1 MVSDASNK
9 KAAQKKVVSVA
20 VMAAASFNGPD
31 KVANGIA
38 KIQISD
44 WTCTS
49 LQRYSILNRTTLD
62 RFLGRT
68 AFVKPVF
75 WTALLFQKTDSNRTI
90 SQNLFISGLFKNY
103 LNRTDRMQ
111 PLKLLTNPFLGKNHS
126 SDLVI
131 WCRTPTDDP

>member
-1 MVSDASNK
+1 MVSDASKK

-49 LQRYSILNRTTLD
+49 LQRYSS
-62 RFLGRT
+62 
-68 AFVKPVF
+68 KPYATVEII
-75 WTALLFQKTDSNRTI
+75 DE
-90 SQNLFISGLFKNY
+90 
-103 LNRTDRMQ
+103 
-111 PLKLLTNPFLGKNHS
+111 PFLGKES
-126 SDLVI
+126 FV
-131 WCRTPTDDP
+131 

>member
-1 MVSDASNK
+1 MVSDASKK

-49 LQRYSILNRTTLD
+49 LQRYSN
-62 RFLGRT
+62 
-68 AFVKPVF
+68 
-75 WTALLFQKTDSNRTI
+75 
-90 SQNLFISGLFKNY
+90 
-103 LNRTDRMQ
+103 RMQ

-131 WCRTPTDDP
+131 W

>member
-1 MVSDASNK
+1 MVSDASKK

-49 LQRYSILNRTTLD
+49 LQRYSKGNRHGSIAV
-62 RFLGRT
+62 FE
-68 AFVKPVF
+68 AKKKVKRR
-75 WTALLFQKTDSNRTI
+75 N
-90 SQNLFISGLFKNY
+90 
-103 LNRTDRMQ
+103 
-111 PLKLLTNPFLGKNHS
+111 
-126 SDLVI
+126 
-131 WCRTPTDDP
+131 